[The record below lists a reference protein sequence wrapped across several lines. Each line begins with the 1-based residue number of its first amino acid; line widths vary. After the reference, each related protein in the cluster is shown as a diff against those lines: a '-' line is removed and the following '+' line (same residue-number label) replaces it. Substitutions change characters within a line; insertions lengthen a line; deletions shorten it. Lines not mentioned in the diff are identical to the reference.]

1 MKVLST
7 GILHYSGGRQTLMF
21 LSALKVEALGASE
34 ISVQTIVH
42 DMISKKTVIFVWYCH
57 T

>member
-7 GILHYSGGRQTLMF
+7 GILHYSGGRQALMF

-34 ISVQTIVH
+34 ISIETIVH
-42 DMISKKTVIFVWYCH
+42 DISKKTVIFIWHCH

>member
-7 GILHYSGGRQTLMF
+7 GILHYTGGRQALMF
-21 LSALKVEALGASE
+21 LSALKMEAAVASE
-34 ISVQTIVH
+34 ISVWTIVL
-42 DMISKKTVIFVWYCH
+42 DVISKKTIIFIWYCH